1 MNYYYF
7 VLNLGALGLIRKLH
21 NSDTWTNDV
30 NVALKQRL
38 DKIEE
43 LFPNIDTHN
52 LDEASSDELEVMKT
66 DIEINLQELCTTVWP
81 ALSVIGGLDR
91 GLKMGGFCRHK
102 TTGKKAVVLGVLKK
116 GLLQLIF
123 PINSLKK

>member
-7 VLNLGALGLIRKLH
+7 FNWDELGLIRKLH

-52 LDEASSDELEVMKT
+52 LDEASSAELEVMKI
-66 DIEINLQELCTTVWP
+66 DIEINLQELCSVVWP
-81 ALSVIGGLDR
+81 ALSVISGLDR

-116 GLLQLIF
+116 GLH
-123 PINSLKK
+123 S

>member
-1 MNYYYF
+1 MN
-7 VLNLGALGLIRKLH
+7 L
-21 NSDTWTNDV
+21 
-30 NVALKQRL
+30 ALKQRL

-43 LFPNIDTHN
+43 LFPKIDTHN

-66 DIEINLQELCTTVWP
+66 DIEINLQELCTVVWP

-123 PINSLKK
+123 PINI